1 MAIQRLAVVV
11 DGNTP
16 DRVNTVS
23 CSRQRAIEVRSARNF
38 DEAKTLLAAE
48 RPHLL
53 VTDLRLGQY
62 NGIHLVLRSR
72 SDHPGIVAVVTSR
85 VADPVLEA
93 EVHRQNAHFL
103 LRPAH
108 AALNCSRRSP
118 LRSTQALRKYLRSP
132 AKRREPPRRPLL
144 PDLC

>member
-1 MAIQRLAVVV
+1 MVTQRLAVVV

-16 DRVNTVS
+16 DRVNTVLLLEAAGY
-23 CSRQRAIEVRSARNF
+23 QVRSARSF

-72 SDHPGIVAVVTSR
+72 SDYPGIVAVVTSR
-85 VADPVLEA
+85 IADPVLEA
-93 EVHRQNAHFL
+93 EVHRQHAHFL
-103 LRPAH
+103 LRPLTGPQLLEAI
-108 AALNCSRRSP
+108 ASSVNEEVREIPPDAGNTPRVAQTP
-118 LRSTQALRKYLRSP
+118 LTR
-132 AKRREPPRRPLL
+132 
-144 PDLC
+144 

>member
-1 MAIQRLAVVV
+1 MSTQRVAVVV

-16 DRVNTVS
+16 DRVSTVLLLEAAGY
-23 CSRQRAIEVRSARNF
+23 QVRSARSF
-38 DEAKTLLAAE
+38 DEAKTVLASE

-72 SDHPGIVAVVTSR
+72 SDHPGIAAVVTSR

-93 EVHRQNAHFL
+93 EVHRQNAQFL
-103 LRPAH
+103 LRPLTGPQLLEAI
-108 AALNCSRRSP
+108 AASSNEAEAP
-118 LRSTQALRKYLRSP
+118 IAGET
-132 AKRREPPRRPLL
+132 PRLAGAPFN
-144 PDLC
+144 P

>member
-1 MAIQRLAVVV
+1 MATQRLAVVV

-16 DRVNTVS
+16 DRVNTVLLLEAAGY
-23 CSRQRAIEVRSARNF
+23 QVRSARSF

-72 SDHPGIVAVVTSR
+72 SDYPGIVAVVTSR
-85 VADPVLEA
+85 IADPVLEA

-103 LRPAH
+103 LRPLTGPQLL
-108 AALNCSRRSP
+108 AAIAASVDEDVTEILPGRRRSAGNRPTP
-118 LRSTQALRKYLRSP
+118 LTP
-132 AKRREPPRRPLL
+132 
-144 PDLC
+144 

>member
-1 MAIQRLAVVV
+1 MATQRLAVVV

-16 DRVNTVS
+16 DRVNTVLLLE
-23 CSRQRAIEVRSARNF
+23 AAGYEVRSARSF

-72 SDHPGIVAVVTSR
+72 SDYPGIAAVVTSR

-93 EVHRQNAHFL
+93 EVHRQHAQFL
-103 LRPAH
+103 LRPLTGPQLLDAI
-108 AALNCSRRSP
+108 AASSQRSRNSSRG
-118 LRSTQALRKYLRSP
+118 RYA
-132 AKRREPPRRPLL
+132 ADRRIPP
-144 PDLC
+144 

>member
-1 MAIQRLAVVV
+1 MATQRLAVVV

-16 DRVNTVS
+16 DRVNTVLLLE
-23 CSRQRAIEVRSARNF
+23 AAGYHVRSARSF
-38 DEAKTLLAAE
+38 DEAKALLAAE

-72 SDHPGIVAVVTSR
+72 SDYPGIVAVVTSR

-93 EVHRQNAHFL
+93 EVHRQHAHFL
-103 LRPAH
+103 LRPLTGPQLL
-108 AALNCSRRSP
+108 AAIAASSEEGVSDRPPVGGDRP
-118 LRSTQALRKYLRSP
+118 HTTQA
-132 AKRREPPRRPLL
+132 PPIP
-144 PDLC
+144 

>member
-1 MAIQRLAVVV
+1 MVTQRVALVV

-16 DRVNTVS
+16 DRVNTALMLEAAGY
-23 CSRQRAIEVRSARNF
+23 QVRSARSF
-38 DEAKTLLAAE
+38 DEAKALLAAE

-72 SDHPGIVAVVTSR
+72 SDYPGIVAVVTSR

-103 LRPAH
+103 LRPLTGPQLL
-108 AALNCSRRSP
+108 AAIAASLAERAVNPPPVAGETPAVAQAPLNP
-118 LRSTQALRKYLRSP
+118 
-132 AKRREPPRRPLL
+132 
-144 PDLC
+144 

>member
-1 MAIQRLAVVV
+1 MATQRLAVVV

-16 DRVNTVS
+16 DRVNTVLLLEAAGY
-23 CSRQRAIEVRSARNF
+23 QVRSARSF

-72 SDHPGIVAVVTSR
+72 SDYPGIVAVVTSR

-93 EVHRQNAHFL
+93 EVHRQNAQFL
-103 LRPAH
+103 LRPLTGPQLL
-108 AALNCSRRSP
+108 AAISLSESV
-118 LRSTQALRKYLRSP
+118 S
-132 AKRREPPRRPLL
+132 EVPPPPSDTPRVAEAR
-144 PDLC
+144 

>member
-1 MAIQRLAVVV
+1 MATQRSAVVV

-16 DRVNTVS
+16 DRLNTVLLLEAAGY
-23 CSRQRAIEVRSARNF
+23 QVRSARSF

-48 RPHLL
+48 RPDIL

-85 VADPVLEA
+85 IADPVLEA
-93 EVHRQNAHFL
+93 EAHRQNAQFL
-103 LRPAH
+103 LRPLTGPQLLNAI
-108 AALNCSRRSP
+108 AASSNDAPSPIAGDTPRLAGSP
-118 LRSTQALRKYLRSP
+118 LNR
-132 AKRREPPRRPLL
+132 
-144 PDLC
+144 

>member
-1 MAIQRLAVVV
+1 MATQRLAVVV

-16 DRVNTVS
+16 DRVNTVLLLEAAGY
-23 CSRQRAIEVRSARNF
+23 QVKSARSF

-72 SDHPGIVAVVTSR
+72 SDYPGIVAVVTSR
-85 VADPVLEA
+85 VADSVLEA
-93 EVHRQNAHFL
+93 EVHRQNAQFL
-103 LRPAH
+103 LRPLTGPQLL
-108 AALNCSRRSP
+108 AAIGASLAEVV
-118 LRSTQALRKYLRSP
+118 T
-132 AKRREPPRRPLL
+132 EPPLVDGSAPQIAATPLT
-144 PDLC
+144 P

>member
-1 MAIQRLAVVV
+1 MASQRLAVVV

-16 DRVNTVS
+16 DRVNTVMLLEAAGY
-23 CSRQRAIEVRSARNF
+23 QVRSARSF

-72 SDHPGIVAVVTSR
+72 CAYPDMAAVVTSR

-93 EVHRQNAHFL
+93 EVHRLRAHFL
-103 LRPAH
+103 LRPLTGPQLL
-108 AALNCSRRSP
+108 AAVTASLNDVV
-118 LRSTQALRKYLRSP
+118 
-132 AKRREPPRRPLL
+132 REPLSAAGDTPNIA
-144 PDLC
+144 

>member
-1 MAIQRLAVVV
+1 MATQRLAVVV

-16 DRVNTVS
+16 DRVNTV
-23 CSRQRAIEVRSARNF
+23 RLLEAAGYEVRSARSF

-72 SDHPGIVAVVTSR
+72 CDHPGIVAVVTSR
-85 VADPVLEA
+85 IADPVLEA
-93 EVHRQNAHFL
+93 EAHRQNAQFL
-103 LRPAH
+103 LCPLTGPQLLDAI
-108 AALNCSRRSP
+108 AASSNDAVSPIARDTPRLAGSP
-118 LRSTQALRKYLRSP
+118 LNP
-132 AKRREPPRRPLL
+132 
-144 PDLC
+144 

>member
-1 MAIQRLAVVV
+1 MATQRLAVVV

-16 DRVNTVS
+16 DRVNTVLLLEAAGY
-23 CSRQRAIEVRSARNF
+23 QVKSARSF

-72 SDHPGIVAVVTSR
+72 SDYPGIVAVVTSR
-85 VADPVLEA
+85 IADAVLEA
-93 EVHRQNAHFL
+93 EVRRQNAQFL
-103 LRPAH
+103 LRPLTGPQLL
-108 AALNCSRRSP
+108 AAIGPPHTDVATEPHSVAGAAPRIVEAP
-118 LRSTQALRKYLRSP
+118 LTP
-132 AKRREPPRRPLL
+132 
-144 PDLC
+144 

>member
-1 MAIQRLAVVV
+1 MATQRLAVVV

-16 DRVNTVS
+16 DRVNTVLLLEAAGY
-23 CSRQRAIEVRSARNF
+23 QVRSARSF

-72 SDHPGIVAVVTSR
+72 SDYPGIVAVVTSR

-93 EVHRQNAHFL
+93 EVHRQNAQFL
-103 LRPAH
+103 LRPLTGPQLL
-108 AALNCSRRSP
+108 AAISLSESV
-118 LRSTQALRKYLRSP
+118 S
-132 AKRREPPRRPLL
+132 EVPPPPSGTPRVAEAR
-144 PDLC
+144 